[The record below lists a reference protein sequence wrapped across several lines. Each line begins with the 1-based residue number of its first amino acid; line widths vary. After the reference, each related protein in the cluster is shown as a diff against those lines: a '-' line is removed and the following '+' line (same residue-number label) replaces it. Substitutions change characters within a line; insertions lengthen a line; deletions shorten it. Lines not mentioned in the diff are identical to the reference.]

1 MDHLKKKKPSL
12 SSKFKYIKY
21 GLGKID
27 LKENFRKEKRSMS
40 VKAECVKSVTHKQ
53 IKWKSI

>member
-1 MDHLKKKKPSL
+1 MDHLKKKKKPSL

-40 VKAECVKSVTHKQ
+40 VKAECVNSVTHKQ
-53 IKWKSI
+53 IK